1 MNPEPE
7 AGGASP
13 SQRSSM
19 TLKADTMTE
28 WKKNLTGICVACSL
42 LLALTGCTSWAPQND
57 YTNMNMDFGSIQAVA
72 VLPFQNLTSDDQ
84 AAERVRDS
92 FMGMLLATEAFY
104 VLPPGE
110 VARGINRA
118 GVRTPHAPTTDE
130 IKSLGKI
137 LEVGAVITG
146 VLREYGPV
154 RSGSTEAN
162 IASLSLSLIE
172 TQTGTIVWAA
182 SSTRGGIGLKD
193 RMLGGGGKPMNK
205 VTEQVV
211 NDLLDKLFE

>member
-1 MNPEPE
+1 M
-7 AGGASP
+7 
-13 SQRSSM
+13 
-19 TLKADTMTE
+19 KADTMTD
-28 WKKNLTGICVACSL
+28 WKKKLTGICVACAL
-42 LLALTGCTSWAPQND
+42 LLALAGCTSWAPPND
-57 YTNMNMDFGSIQAVA
+57 YTNMNMDFSSIQTVA
-72 VLPFQNLTSDDQ
+72 VLPFQNLTSDEQ
-84 AAERVRDS
+84 AGERVRDS

-118 GVRTPHAPTTDE
+118 GVRTAHAPTADE
-130 IKSLGKI
+130 IKSMGKI
-137 LEVGAVITG
+137 LEAEAVITG

-162 IASLSLSLIE
+162 IASVSLSLIE

-182 SSTRGGIGLKD
+182 SSTRGGIDLKD

-205 VTEQVV
+205 VTEQVI
-211 NDLLDKLFE
+211 NDLLDQLFE